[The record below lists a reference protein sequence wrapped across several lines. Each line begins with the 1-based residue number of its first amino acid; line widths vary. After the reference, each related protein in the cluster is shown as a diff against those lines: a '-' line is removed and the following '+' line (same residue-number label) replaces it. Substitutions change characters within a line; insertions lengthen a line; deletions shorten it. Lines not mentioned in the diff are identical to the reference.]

1 MKADSLSSGRAILK
15 IDYENS
21 TYTLRAESID
31 EISERIAKF
40 IGGLNVERYNAI
52 GIRLTLEEALL
63 RWRDHFGS
71 DAVIT
76 YSTGMSLGKPFIR
89 FGLMDEQYDP
99 LENSDNDYGYWV
111 DSLMKNMGMNPV
123 YTYSNNENV
132 VIIKL
137 PRPETDPAKVLV
149 SSVAIGLV
157 IGLVTRLL
165 IPDEALLS
173 FAASY
178 LDPVQE
184 VFFRLLN
191 VASIPL
197 IFLSVLSVSCGAGN
211 VAARGKDNRKMI
223 LHFILLTTLFT
234 VFAAVVS
241 AVVFR
246 MDHGFAAYEGSRMVS
261 IFQDIISIVPT
272 DIMTP
277 FQAGNSPQLIFMALV
292 LGNALLVAGHQAE
305 NLIRIVDEA
314 YHVILMIADWVSM
327 ITPFFVVMLLVLGV
341 WSGTL
346 LSIAGLWKPLACFA
360 VTSMIMLGCSVLFVS
375 KVKSVEVRKL
385 YEKVR
390 APFITAFRHS
400 SVNDAYG
407 ENYNCC
413 VNQLGIN
420 KHFADNAIPL
430 GLVLYQPAAT
440 MGMVLFTFYVATVY
454 DVQTSLIWM
463 VSTLVL
469 AVALQIASPP
479 VSGVNLL
486 AYAAIFSRMG
496 IPNEALI
503 LAMVADILFGFI
515 SSAADQAMLQY
526 ELVLEA
532 DRTGRLDIDKLR
544 K

>member
-1 MKADSLSSGRAILK
+1 MKIG
-15 IDYENS
+15 YENR
-21 TYTLRAESID
+21 TYTLKAESID
-31 EISERIAKF
+31 LISEQIADF
-40 IGGLNVERYNAI
+40 IDGLKVERYNAI

-71 DAVIT
+71 DAVIS

-89 FGLMDEQYDP
+89 FGLEGDQYDP
-99 LENSDNDYGYWV
+99 LSDSDNDYGYWV

-123 YTYSNNENV
+123 YTYSGNENV
-132 VIIKL
+132 VMIKL
-137 PRPETDPAKVLV
+137 PRPEADPAKVLI
-149 SSVAIGLV
+149 SSVIIGLAAG
-157 IGLVTRLL
+157 ILTRLL

-223 LHFILLTTLFT
+223 LHFILITVLFT
-234 VFAAVVS
+234 VFAAGVSALAFGMDPGSVVS
-241 AVVFR
+241 
-246 MDHGFAAYEGSRMVS
+246 EGSRILTV
-261 IFQDIISIVPT
+261 FRDIISIVPT

-292 LGNALLVAGHQAE
+292 LGNALLMAGHQAE
-305 NLIRIVDEA
+305 NLIKIVDEA
-314 YHVILMIADWVSM
+314 YHVILMVADWVSM
-327 ITPFFVVMLLVLGV
+327 VTPFFVVLLLVLGV

-360 VTSMIMLGCSVLFVS
+360 VTTQIMLMCAVVFVS
-375 KVKSVEVRKL
+375 RVKHVDLKKL
-385 YEKVR
+385 YEKMKG
-390 APFITAFRHS
+390 PFITAFRHS
-400 SVNDAYG
+400 SVNAAYG

-430 GLVLYQPAAT
+430 GLVLFQPAAT
-440 MGMVLFTFYVATVY
+440 MGMVLFSFYMATVY
-454 DVQTSLIWM
+454 NVETSFIWM
-463 VSTLVL
+463 ASTLAL

-486 AYAAIFSRMG
+486 AYAAIFSKMG
-496 IPNEALI
+496 IPDEALI
-503 LAMVADILFGFI
+503 LAMVADIIFCFI

-526 ELVLEA
+526 ELIMEA